1 MSRNEQWYMVID
13 AADGRA
19 VSIGTDVADP
29 LPEGLEAIPISG
41 DSASAILCSEAVWDT
56 ETRAVVVPTPP
67 VPTRVEAHKLRRWL
81 IEHDH
86 DPDAVSAA
94 IQQMPDVKQ
103 RRLALNDWE
112 YATSYQRRHPL
123 MPAFLQVTGL
133 SDEQADQAFREASRY
148 E

>member
-41 DSASAILCSEAVWDT
+41 DSASAILCSEAVWDAAS
-56 ETRAVVVPTPP
+56 RAVVVPTPP

-112 YATSYQRRHPL
+112 YATSYTRRHPL
-123 MPAFLQVTGL
+123 FVAFARVTGL
-133 SDEQADQAFREASRY
+133 TDADVDAAFREADGY